1 MMYSMQARSS
11 TQIRPWALLRLASFA
26 HSCLTH
32 TTANTRATLRKHDST
47 PWSRV
52 KGRGTHRSPHPS
64 QHSSLRQ
71 TACRYETRSDY
82 CATHVRQENQM
93 NLEFLSQQAIYDQA
107 VKHLF
112 QQRQAA
118 LLPRG
123 GGAYRGYC
131 GGCPVGSFIK
141 PRDYLSAMEGVPIRY
156 IAKPPENVPAYM
168 DIGVAALKKALLRSK
183 INVYDPQTV
192 SLLSYLQNVHDVF
205 GVWEWGDRLQS
216 IARQFGLNAEQVRNA
231 A

>member
-1 MMYSMQARSS
+1 
-11 TQIRPWALLRLASFA
+11 
-26 HSCLTH
+26 
-32 TTANTRATLRKHDST
+32 
-47 PWSRV
+47 
-52 KGRGTHRSPHPS
+52 
-64 QHSSLRQ
+64 
-71 TACRYETRSDY
+71 
-82 CATHVRQENQM
+82 M
-93 NLEFLSQQAIYDQA
+93 NLEFLSYQAIFDQA

-131 GGCPVGSFIK
+131 GGCPVGNFIK
-141 PRDYLSAMEGVPIRY
+141 PRDYVTAMEGIPVRCVNEEPS
-156 IAKPPENVPAYM
+156 EVPAYM
-168 DIGVAALKKALLRSK
+168 ETGVAALKKALLRSK

-192 SLLSYLQNVHDVF
+192 CLLSCLQNVHDIF
-205 GVWEWGDRLQS
+205 GVWEWGDRLHS